1 MFATFHITFGEPT
14 RSISVPAN
22 AVVHRGPEASVWVVL
37 DGNRFMLRGIATGM
51 LVGDMLQVT
60 DGLQE
65 GERVVT
71 HGALFIDRAGRI
83 D

>member
-1 MFATFHITFGEPT
+1 MVRPAFFTAD
-14 RSISVPAN
+14 SVPAN
-22 AVVHRGPEASVWVVL
+22 AVMHRGSEASVWVVL

-51 LVGDMLQVT
+51 LVGGMLQVT

-65 GERVVT
+65 GERIVT
-71 HGALFIDRAGRI
+71 HGALFIDRAARK